1 MKRFYARMPML
12 ATAFILTACAGLL
25 GPREVELPLYKLQ
38 QSLDRHFP
46 LNNRYLALLD
56 IDVSHPRLALQPH
69 SNRVLT
75 TMDAT
80 IAPPFMKNAW
90 KGRFAISGGLQFDP
104 ARNAIVLTD
113 PRMENV
119 ELEGVDAS
127 VSRQVSKLGGLLA
140 EEILNGVPLYTLQPN
155 DLQYGGVR
163 RIPGNI
169 VVRQNS
175 LVITLE
181 PVK

>member
-1 MKRFYARMPML
+1 MKRFYARMLML
-12 ATAFILTACAGLL
+12 LAAITLSACAGLL
-25 GPREVELPLYKLQ
+25 GPREIEFPLYKLQ
-38 QSLDRHFP
+38 QSLDRNFP

-56 IDVSHPRLALQPH
+56 IQVSNPRLALQPD

-75 TMDAT
+75 TMDAV

-104 ARNAIVLTD
+104 AKNAIVLTD
-113 PRMENV
+113 PRMENI
-119 ELEGVDAS
+119 ELDGVDAG

-140 EEILNGVPLYTLQPN
+140 EGILNGVPLYTLQPN
-155 DLQYGGVR
+155 DLQYAGTR
-163 RIPGNI
+163 RVPTNI
-169 VVRQNS
+169 VVRRNS

-181 PVK
+181 SVK